1 MEGFNKTKFK
11 TALLFAT
18 AVILIYAAVTN
29 ISSLAGFCLTVISL
43 LSPLISGVLLALV
56 LGTPMKMFEQLL
68 EFLNSKSPFKKKLPE
83 RAIVLISLVLTYLL
97 AIVALCFVIMILVP
111 AVLDSVNEIIANVT
125 KLYPHAVTFLSN
137 NGFDT
142 EELDAM
148 LKNINFGTIWSALTS
163 NAGTIFNTLIHS
175 VNGIITILA
184 NLITTIIFSVY
195 LLSNKRK
202 LRRQSRKIISAYFS
216 ETKAPKVQYVTDLI
230 ISTFSKFFSGQCLEA
245 IILGLIFFIVLS
257 VTGFPYA
264 PVISLIIGITAFVP
278 YVGAFIGCAVG
289 VLLILMQSPMR
300 AFIFVIVFLVIQ
312 QLENNLIYP
321 RVVGTSIGLPAMWT
335 FAALIVGGAAYGVI
349 GMLVFIPVTSI
360 IYTLIKRDVNERL
373 RIKNAKKEQNVNQ
386 EAKPENTSEG

>member
-43 LSPLISGVLLALV
+43 LSPLLSGVLLALV

-83 RAIVLISLVLTYLL
+83 RAIVLISLVLAYLL

-111 AVLDSVNEIIANVT
+111 AVLDSINEIIANVT
-125 KLYPHAVTFLSN
+125 KLYPHAIAFLNST
-137 NGFDT
+137 GFDT

-148 LKNINFGTIWSALTS
+148 FKNVNFSTIWSALTS

-184 NLITTIIFSVY
+184 NLITTIIFSIY
-195 LLSNKRK
+195 LLANKRK

-216 ETKAPKVQYVTDLI
+216 ETKAPKVQYVTDLV